1 MIVHWISNQ
10 PSCFCAEFLYICI
23 YFWWVKYFSI
33 HIRKK
38 QLSANIL
45 VMTPFF
51 FFSLLYMFCQWET
64 ILSVLY
70 NIALYHIKYYQFL
83 RREAQNKLSFS
94 DLFIDSN
101 YLFQDCPKKGEGL
114 NFFTW
119 IFFFGPVPFPLP
131 FPLLWL
137 YCLLSLCLLASFITF
152 YKIDHPGNPEKDMWS
167 GRKCWMLSL
176 VAAALC
182 YWSWKLIGI
191 VLIVVIMILLKK
203 KFLFVWLH
211 YLQMS

>member
-1 MIVHWISNQ
+1 MFLCRIFIY
-10 PSCFCAEFLYICI
+10 LYIFLVCEI
-23 YFWWVKYFSI
+23 FLDSY
-33 HIRKK
+33 KK
-38 QLSANIL
+38 KTIISKHFGYDR
-45 VMTPFF
+45 PFF
-51 FFSLLYMFCQWET
+51 FFSFLYIFCQWET

-70 NIALYHIKYYQFL
+70 NIALYHMKYYQFL
-83 RREAQNKLSFS
+83 HREAQNKLSFS

-203 KFLFVWLH
+203 KILFVWLH
-211 YLQMS
+211 FLQMS